1 MRDSL
6 PVVRMTAIPFLNIT
20 SVLCFLAFA
29 VLGIINLIGLAAIPA
44 VLIWSL
50 LGAAIVL
57 FLVTLILFA
66 SIAYSF
72 NKDI

>member
-6 PVVRMTAIPFLNIT
+6 PVVRMTVMPFLNIV
-20 SVLCFLAFA
+20 SGLCFLAFA

-50 LGAAIVL
+50 LGAAVVL

-72 NKDI
+72 NKDL